1 VLRRARG
8 HKAELSL
15 CLCVVRLGLENGKW
29 KVEINGLGRFAVWGG
44 ILKK

>member
-1 VLRRARG
+1 
-8 HKAELSL
+8 L
-15 CLCVVRLGLENGKW
+15 CGSAWFGKWKMENGKWKMENGKW

>member
-29 KVEINGLGRFAVWGG
+29 KMENGKWKMENGKW
-44 ILKK
+44 K